1 MRIFAP
7 ISGIILYL
15 VVFLLSQAP
24 PLRAQERIA
33 GFDSRIHVDRSGVLT
48 VTETIAV
55 VAEGNRIQR
64 GIYREFPT
72 DYTNRAGL
80 RVRVGFQVLEV
91 MRDGRTEPYH
101 TQQVINGTRLYIG
114 DKDVFLDPGP
124 YTYSITYQTD
134 RQIGFFADY
143 DELYW
148 NVTGNDW
155 EFPIDT
161 ASTTIILPEGASILE
176 YSTYTGRTGSRASD
190 AEITEQTDHSISFR
204 TTTPLAPGEGLTV
217 AVAWP
222 KGIIP
227 EPDSLGRTAYFL
239 KDNLTILAGAA
250 GLLVLFFYYIA
261 VWLKVGKD
269 PEPGTIIPRF
279 ESPENFTPAAARYVM
294 RMGFDDKTF
303 TAALVNM
310 AVKKYLI
317 IEDDGGTFTL
327 TKVKKANAGVLT
339 AGEKKIADKLFGGS
353 DRLQLKQKNHR
364 TIRDA
369 VLALEKSLGTDFEA
383 LHFKRNSQYMIPGL
397 LITILVIA
405 SIIFTARQRE
415 IAGFMSIWLSFWSI
429 GCVALLYGL
438 YNAWKTV
445 FSGRAKINEK
455 GGALFLSLFSLPFLG
470 GWLVG
475 FFVMASAISLIN
487 IVVLLVILAAN
498 IVFYHLLRAPT
509 IHGRKIMDQLEG
521 LKLYL
526 SVAEKD
532 RLNLLNPPEKTP
544 DLFEKFL
551 PWALALNVEQQWS
564 EQFSSMLAL
573 AAKDGSYDPSW
584 YNSRRPFSSRSLAS
598 SLGSSLSSTITSSST
613 APGSS
618 SGSRGG
624 GSSGGG
630 GGGGGGG
637 GW

>member
-1 MRIFAP
+1 MHIFAS
-7 ISGIILYL
+7 ISGTILCL
-15 VVFLLSQAP
+15 VVLLLSPAAP
-24 PLRAQERIA
+24 LSAQERIT
-33 GFDSRIHVDRSGVLT
+33 GFASWIYIDRSGDLT
-48 VTETIAV
+48 VTETIDVIA
-55 VAEGNRIQR
+55 AGNRIQR
-64 GIYREFPT
+64 GIYRDFPT
-72 DYTNRAGL
+72 DYTNRAGV
-80 RVRVGFQVLEV
+80 RVRVGFRVLEV
-91 MRDGRTEPYH
+91 MRDGRAEPYH
-101 TQQVINGTRLYIG
+101 TEQAANGTRLYIG
-114 DKDVFLDPGP
+114 DRDVFLGPGP
-124 YTYSITYQTD
+124 HTYSITYQTD

-155 EFPIDT
+155 EFPIDK
-161 ASTTIILPEGASILE
+161 ASATIVLPEGASVLQ
-176 YSTYTGRTGSRASD
+176 YSIYTGRTGSRASD
-190 AEITEQTDHSISFR
+190 AEVTEQLDHSISFR
-204 TTTPLAPGEGLTV
+204 TTAPLAPGEGLTV

-222 KGIIP
+222 KGIVP
-227 EPDSLGRTAYFL
+227 EPDNLDRTTYFL
-239 KDNLTILAGAA
+239 KDNLTVLAGAA

-269 PEPGTIIPRF
+269 PEPGVIIPRF
-279 ESPENFTPAAARYVM
+279 EPPEGFTPAAGRYVM

-310 AVKKYLI
+310 AVKKYLV
-317 IEDDGGTFTL
+317 IEDDGNTFHL

-339 AGEKKIADKLFGGS
+339 AGEKKIADKLFGGAE
-353 DRLQLKQKNHR
+353 RLQLKQKNHR

-369 VLALEKSLGTDFEA
+369 LLALEKSLRTDFEA

-415 IAGFMSIWLSFWSI
+415 IAGFMSIWLSLWSM

-438 YNAWKTV
+438 YNAWKAV
-445 FSGRAKINEK
+445 LSGGAKISDK

-470 GWLVG
+470 GWLLG
-475 FFVMASAISLIN
+475 FFVMASAISLVN
-487 IVVLLVILAAN
+487 IVVLLVILTAN

-532 RLNLLNPPEKTP
+532 RLNLLNPPEMTP
-544 DLFEKFL
+544 ALFEKFL

-564 EQFSSMLAL
+564 EQFSSMLAQ

-584 YNSRRPFSSRSLAS
+584 YHSSRPFSARSLAS
-598 SLGSSLSSTITSSST
+598 SLGSSLSSTISSSST